1 MWTNVKKIADEAKF
15 YVGAAIKI
23 MPTPRGLE
31 AGNFIPEGGLV
42 YLVADSA
49 LDKSYFNCVCSAREI
64 SSRASRSSEC
74 SKASCKKHS

>member
-42 YLVADSA
+42 
-49 LDKSYFNCVCSAREI
+49 I
-64 SSRASRSSEC
+64 SSRTAL
-74 SKASCKKHS
+74 